1 MKFKKILL
9 ENYSKW
15 KDREYVYEKVNES
28 FQAITYGD
36 FLEKSHLLAGYL
48 LKQGLSGKKVM
59 IYGEN
64 APALMMA
71 DLAVLEYVGISVW
84 ISKEWTEEDV
94 LGTLAFLDVSC
105 IIYGEEKREIV
116 EEAVKGYPE
125 ICCICTSDFEKIWE
139 EERAFVTGSQM
150 AFMERFEPQDKDIC
164 CKIVFSSGTTA
175 APKAAMLS
183 KKNIFAGVE
192 SLYRRCP
199 FHEGDVDY
207 LFLPLHHTY
216 GGIYN
221 FLYSLIFGFSIYLCS
236 DISKIGQELLEVRP
250 TLFCGVPAIFR
261 RLYEGYGA
269 HIGTAFG
276 DRIQYL
282 FCGGAS
288 FEEEIRKAYI
298 DAGLRFMG
306 AYALSETAST
316 FAIQY
321 PGDPDTSCAGTIA
334 EDLDVKVIHADC
346 DGVGEVVV
354 KGDNVFMGY
363 SNDPVLTAKSF
374 TEDGY
379 FKTGDLGYI
388 LPDERNGGQKLYITG
403 RCKKILIGE
412 NGENV
417 EPEHLERL
425 IEECNKNINK
435 VLMCIKD
442 GKLGCVLY
450 LKEPEDRD
458 WQAFFDE
465 INETLP
471 KYERIKHFS
480 VELDSVEKRLK
491 Q

>member
-1 MKFKKILL
+1 MKFKKTLL
-9 ENYSKW
+9 ENYFKW
-15 KDREYVYEKVNES
+15 KDRDYVFEKVDER
-28 FQAITYGD
+28 FQATTYGE
-36 FLEKSHLLAGYL
+36 FLEKSHMLAGYL
-48 LKQGLSGKKVM
+48 LKQGLSGKKIM

-64 APALMMA
+64 SPALMMA

-84 ISKEWTEEDV
+84 ISKEWTGDEV
-94 LGTLAFLDVSC
+94 AGTLDFLDISC
-105 IIYGEEKREIV
+105 IIFGEEKRGIV
-116 EEAVKGYPE
+116 EGATQNYPE
-125 ICCICTSDFEKIWE
+125 ILCISTVDFEKIWGE
-139 EERAFVTGSQM
+139 ECASLTGSQT
-150 AFMERFEPQDKDIC
+150 ALLEQLEPQPQDVC

-207 LFLPLHHTY
+207 LFLPLNHTY

-269 HIGTAFG
+269 HIGQAFG

-298 DAGLRFMG
+298 DAGLHFMG

-321 PGDPDTSCAGTIA
+321 PDDPDTSCAGTIA
-334 EDLDVKVIHADC
+334 EDLDVKIIDADS

-363 SNDPVLTAKSF
+363 ANDPVLTEKVF

-388 LPDERNGGQKLYITG
+388 VPDERNGGQKLYITG

-417 EPEHLERL
+417 EPGHLERL
-425 IEECNKNINK
+425 IEEKNKNINK
-435 VLMCIKD
+435 AFMCIKD